1 MLSNDAMK
9 HSKLARHF
17 HSKHNNLKNKPLE
30 YFVRLRSNMND
41 QKKQMKKMTTTK
53 KSFLH
58 ASYLISL
65 QIAKTKSPMQFGEE
79 LIKPCILSAAEQI
92 WGPKAARKFDG
103 IPLSNNTFQRRI
115 ENIAIDIEQQV
126 IEEVKKSPY
135 FAILL
140 DESTDVSNCAILLC
154 FVRYKGKTDFKEE
167 LLCYIDLPVRTT
179 GSEIFRFLNTYV
191 NEKDINWANCV
202 GVCTDGAASMTGY
215 RSGVVAKIKE
225 FAHKEMLFTHC
236 IIHREHLASKKL
248 SPDLKN
254 VLTNAVKIVN
264 VIRSRPLNSR
274 LFQALC
280 KCMDSQHD
288 YLLLHAEVR

>member
-1 MLSNDAMK
+1 
-9 HSKLARHF
+9 
-17 HSKHNNLKNKPLE
+17 
-30 YFVRLRSNMND
+30 
-41 QKKQMKKMTTTK
+41 MTTTK

-65 QIAKTKSPMQFGEE
+65 QIAKTKKPYTIGEE
-79 LIKPCILSAAEQI
+79 LIKSCILSAAEQI
-92 WGPKAARKFDG
+92 LGPEAARKSDS
-103 IPLSNNTFQRRI
+103 IPLSNNTVQRRI
-115 ENIAIDIEQQV
+115 EDIAMDIEQQV

-135 FAILL
+135 FAIQL

-167 LLCYIDLPVRTT
+167 LFCYIDLPGRTT
-179 GSEIFRFLNTYV
+179 GSEIFRLLNTYFS
-191 NEKDINWANCV
+191 EKDINWANCV
-202 GVCTDGAASMTGY
+202 GVCTDGAASCETGY

-225 FAHKEMLFTHC
+225 VAHKEMLFTYC

-264 VIRSRPLNSR
+264 AIRSRPLNSR
-274 LFQALC
+274 LF
-280 KCMDSQHD
+280 
-288 YLLLHAEVR
+288 

>member
-1 MLSNDAMK
+1 
-9 HSKLARHF
+9 
-17 HSKHNNLKNKPLE
+17 
-30 YFVRLRSNMND
+30 
-41 QKKQMKKMTTTK
+41 MKKMTTTE

-65 QIAKTKSPMQFGEE
+65 QIAKTKKPFTIGEE

-92 WGPKAARKFDG
+92 LGPEAARKFDG
-103 IPLSNNTFQRRI
+103 IPLSNNTVQRRI
-115 ENIAIDIEQQV
+115 EDIAMDIEQQV

-135 FAILL
+135 FAIQL

-167 LLCYIDLPVRTT
+167 LLCYIDLPGRTT
-179 GSEIFRFLNTYV
+179 GSEIYRLLNTYFS
-191 NEKDINWANCV
+191 EKDINWENCV

-215 RSGVVAKIKE
+215 RSGVLAKIKE
-225 FAHKEMLFTHC
+225 VAHKEMLFTHC

-264 VIRSRPLNSR
+264 AIRSRPLNSR

-280 KCMDSQHD
+280 ESMDSQHD
-288 YLLLHAEVR
+288 HLLLHAEVR